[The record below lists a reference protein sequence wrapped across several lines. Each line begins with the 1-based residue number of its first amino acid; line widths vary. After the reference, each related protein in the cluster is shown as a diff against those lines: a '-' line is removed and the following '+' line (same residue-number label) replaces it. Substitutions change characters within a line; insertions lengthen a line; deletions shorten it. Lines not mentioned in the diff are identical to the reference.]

1 MMAVLHY
8 QTSHWLSHR
17 IPPGFAKWCLCI
29 AITGVTNYFP
39 PEIKGS
45 DPNMRP
51 LSACNKMIIEFDDR
65 PPSPPLQLHS
75 PIHANCQFLV
85 MDYSG
90 ITYIYHFLHDRLCV
104 EYDRRKKRW

>member
-1 MMAVLHY
+1 MTVVLHY
-8 QTSHWLSHR
+8 QTSHWLAHR
-17 IPPGFAKWCLCI
+17 IPLGFAKWCLCI

-51 LSACNKMIIEFDDR
+51 LSACNKMIIEFDDG
-65 PPSPPLQLHS
+65 PPSPPSQLHS
-75 PIHANCQFLV
+75 PIHANCHFLV

-90 ITYIYHFLHDRLCV
+90 ITYIYHFLHDRLC
-104 EYDRRKKRW
+104 RRWQE

>member
-1 MMAVLHY
+1 M
-8 QTSHWLSHR
+8 
-17 IPPGFAKWCLCI
+17 
-29 AITGVTNYFP
+29 GVTNYFP

-65 PPSPPLQLHS
+65 PPSPPSQLQS
-75 PIHANCQFLV
+75 PIHANCHFLV

-104 EYDRRKKRW
+104 EDDRNRKEMITPQIILFLSVSLFYFLFSAFPGLHSYVL